1 MNNLNKQ
8 FKPLNLLSSKAYKS
22 FLVQTS
28 DFKPGPNPQTM
39 STSVKIDQQN
49 KLKDK
54 NDDAKSM
61 KSVAMTERKTIRMYN
76 KSLDKKINDTFKDL
90 ERQKSV

>member
-1 MNNLNKQ
+1 
-8 FKPLNLLSSKAYKS
+8 
-22 FLVQTS
+22 
-28 DFKPGPNPQTM
+28 
-39 STSVKIDQQN
+39 
-49 KLKDK
+49 
-54 NDDAKSM
+54 M